1 MKNMTTLKSGQKG
14 FTLLELLVA
23 MSILT
28 VGLLGLAS
36 MMTSGIGSDRFA
48 HAIAVEG
55 SVGTLVMEE
64 ITSRDGDDAIFDSA
78 VAGATYD
85 LDPASAATTRVVNNR
100 TYTATYSVTP
110 NTPVTGVA
118 TVSVSITSDGR
129 TITLNAFKSTI

>member
-1 MKNMTTLKSGQKG
+1 MTNLKIGQKG

-28 VGLLGLAS
+28 VGLLGLAT
-36 MMTSGIGSDRFA
+36 MMSSGIGSDRFA
-48 HAIAVEG
+48 HVIAVEG
-55 SVGTLVMEE
+55 SVGSLVMEE
-64 ITSRDGDDAIFDSA
+64 ITSRDGDDPIFDST
-78 VAGATYD
+78 VAGVTYD

-110 NTPVTGVA
+110 NNPVTGVA
-118 TVSVSITSDGR
+118 TVSVSITSGGR

>member
-1 MKNMTTLKSGQKG
+1 MTNLKNGQKG

-48 HAIAVEG
+48 HVIAVEG
-55 SVGTLVMEE
+55 SVGSLVMEE
-64 ITSRDGDDAIFDSA
+64 ITSRDGDDPIFGST
-78 VAGATYD
+78 VAGVTYD

-110 NTPVTGVA
+110 NNPVTGVA

>member
-1 MKNMTTLKSGQKG
+1 MKTDQKG

-48 HAIAVEG
+48 HTFAVEG
-55 SVGTLVMEE
+55 SVGSLALEE
-64 ITSRDGDDAIFDSA
+64 LTSRDGDDPVFAST

-85 LDPASAATTRVVNNR
+85 LDPGSAATTRTVNGR
-100 TYTATYSVTP
+100 SYSATYSITP
-110 NTPVTGVA
+110 NSPVTGVA
-118 TVSVSITSDGR
+118 MVSVSITSGSR
-129 TITLNAFKSTI
+129 TVTLNGFKSTI

>member
-1 MKNMTTLKSGQKG
+1 MTTLKSGQKG